1 MQAARGFFV
10 HFIVSVMVLAGLTRP
25 FAAAA
30 EPRLATRHGVDFLQF
45 FDTLALT
52 ADYGP
57 FNSRPAWVRKWAG
70 PVKIVPVGAAERL
83 RPELDVLAKR
93 VSQWTGL
100 RFFVAGPDGN
110 PRVGAGNT
118 ITIRLVSRDDAGRP
132 FPADDIV
139 CQTETHGIGGELHTG
154 FIVLSEAYIDCLRH
168 EFMHVLGFDSHWRPN
183 YKTAI
188 RSVLS
193 YRQSETRTADFSP
206 WDIEAIRLLY
216 NSRIRAG
223 MSRQRSLVIVNE
235 VLAAPAAPAS
245 SSAEAL
251 RPVGGPARR

>member
-1 MQAARGFFV
+1 MLFTVLGGF
-10 HFIVSVMVLAGLTRP
+10 AWP

-30 EPRLATRHGVDFLQF
+30 EPRLTTPHGSDFLQF

-57 FNSRPAWVRKWAG
+57 FNNRPAWVRKWAG

-83 RPELDVLAKR
+83 RPELEVLAKR

-100 RFFVAGPDGN
+100 PFFVAEPDDN
-110 PRVGAGNT
+110 ARVGVGNT
-118 ITIRLVSRDDAGRP
+118 ITIRLVSRDGAGRP
-132 FPADDIV
+132 FTAEDIV

-154 FIVLSEAYIDCLRH
+154 FIVLSEAYTDCLRH
-168 EFMHVLGFDSHWRPN
+168 EFMHVLGFDSHWRPD

-216 NSRIRAG
+216 DSRIRAG
-223 MSRQRSLVIVNE
+223 MSRQHSLVIANE
-235 VLAAPAAPAS
+235 VLAAPVS
-245 SSAEAL
+245 SVPEEL
-251 RPVGGPARR
+251 RPISGPAHR